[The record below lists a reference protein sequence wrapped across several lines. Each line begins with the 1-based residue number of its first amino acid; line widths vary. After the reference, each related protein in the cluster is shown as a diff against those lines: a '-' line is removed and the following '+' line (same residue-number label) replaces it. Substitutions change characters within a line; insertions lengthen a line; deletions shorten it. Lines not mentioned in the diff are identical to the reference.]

1 MHSGDIPFRFGLIM
15 AAMLLLGMFG
25 GELARM
31 ADRNDDIRLGE
42 ISNSIREAADLLLS
56 DRGDTTLT
64 IDLGMGASGSAISLP
79 PRLDGETYAL
89 HVLPDLLYIEGGGER
104 AISLQGVTLIP
115 SFPPANDRGANLT
128 ALREMGRRAGGFTI
142 ETPCALYISKV
153 EVDGQP
159 ILFIHPGP
167 YGRCA
172 IMDDERIREL
182 IHIVDCDPPPL
193 EGHLGELNLVIRR
206 GTTLFPGYM
215 LLDPLGSLMSE
226 GWCPVPIIL
235 PSGTVHSDRYENVLS
250 DGDELFISHQI
261 VKGVDGTSSVVLVL
275 V

>member
-31 ADRNDDIRLGE
+31 ADRNDDIMLGR

-56 DRGDTTLT
+56 DQGDSTLA
-64 IDLGMGASGSAISLP
+64 IDLGVGVGGSALSLP
-79 PRLDGETYAL
+79 PRLDGENYAL
-89 HVLPDLLYIEGGGER
+89 HVLPNLLYLEGGGER

-115 SFPPANDRGANLT
+115 SFPPANDRVANLT
-128 ALREMGRRAGGFTI
+128 ALKDMGRGAGGFTI
-142 ETPCALYISKV
+142 ETPCILLLCKV

-167 YGRCA
+167 SSRCA
-172 IMDDERIREL
+172 LTDEERIRKL
-182 IHIVDCDPPPL
+182 IDIVDDDPAPL
-193 EGHLGELNLVIRR
+193 EGHLGEMNLIIGQGAVLD
-206 GTTLFPGYM
+206 TGYM
-215 LLDPLGSLMSE
+215 LFDPLDTHLSE

-235 PSGTVHSDRYENVLS
+235 PVGTIYPDRYGHVLS
-250 DGDELFISHQI
+250 DGDELFICHRI
-261 VKGVDGTSSVVLVL
+261 VEGVDGTSSVVLVL
-275 V
+275 I